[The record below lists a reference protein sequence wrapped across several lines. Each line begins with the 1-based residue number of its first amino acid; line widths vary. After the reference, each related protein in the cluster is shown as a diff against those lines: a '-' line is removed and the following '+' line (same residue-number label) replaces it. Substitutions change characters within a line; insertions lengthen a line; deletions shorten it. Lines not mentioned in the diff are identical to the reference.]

1 MASLSIYSVD
11 RKIMIQ
17 SYMLHL
23 GTLTAHEISARN
35 FLLGSDRQSRVRK
48 LGQMADRI
56 SRIVKTK

>member
-1 MASLSIYSVD
+1 
-11 RKIMIQ
+11 MIQ

-23 GTLTAHEISARN
+23 GTLTAHEISPRN
-35 FLLGSDRQSRVRK
+35 FLLGSDRQSRGVRK